1 MSPILP
7 VGDPCKCHISQRP
20 DRELVDAYLRRGDG
34 LGAVAKHFGLNRGS
48 LGRHRLV
55 CLGIRKDKDTPGHV
69 IAEDSADPASDGDSE
84 RGNNADPAA
93 TAITPVIAGKT
104 PVASKLPKANAAT
117 ARSAA
122 RAAEQDRVR
131 KVADFVAVGM
141 WRGWTSV
148 VTLSE
153 QWGISTDEVQ
163 RMHRIAA
170 RKVGQAR
177 GGHQEQ
183 LETSIAITRRLR
195 DDAIA
200 ASTQYDRE
208 ATDAYARAKAETD
221 VKLARV
227 HSDNA
232 RAAQQIAGSY
242 RAEALTAQ
250 KHHDALTVLRPKPVT
265 VQFTYLGNPE
275 FDRGFGILARI
286 YERLVPGIGAV
297 GEEGIA
303 VLEEYG
309 EDALDAWLEQKAA
322 DLLALPAAGEEVT

>member
-1 MSPILP
+1 MSTILP
-7 VGDPCKCHISQRP
+7 VGDPCKCLVSKRA
-20 DRELVDAYLRRGDG
+20 DRELVDAYLKRGDG
-34 LGAVAKHFGLNRGS
+34 LGTLSKHFGIHKAT
-48 LGRHRLV
+48 LGRHRRD
-55 CLGIRKDKDTPGHV
+55 CLGIRVETPTPDTGAVGKPSKKKVGV
-69 IAEDSADPASDGDSE
+69 SRETPRDGDTAAPRPPLAALQRDPARD
-84 RGNNADPAA
+84 
-93 TAITPVIAGKT
+93 
-104 PVASKLPKANAAT
+104 
-117 ARSAA
+117 AA

-163 RMHRIAA
+163 RIHKVAA

-177 GGHQEQ
+177 GGHHEQ

-232 RAAQQIAGSY
+232 RAAQHIAGAY
-242 RAEALTAQ
+242 RSEALTAQ
-250 KHHDALTVLRPKPVT
+250 KHHDALTVMRPVT